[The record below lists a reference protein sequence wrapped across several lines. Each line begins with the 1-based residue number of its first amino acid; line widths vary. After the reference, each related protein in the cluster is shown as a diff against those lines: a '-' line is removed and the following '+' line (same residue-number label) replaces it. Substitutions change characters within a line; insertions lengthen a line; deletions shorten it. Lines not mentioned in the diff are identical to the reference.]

1 MVSKCHKRKG
11 YKGMESEIMI
21 KELPKG
27 DCEGVNCGLE
37 DDWIPEAQHGEID
50 DEIDNIIHM
59 RHVI

>member
-1 MVSKCHKRKG
+1 
-11 YKGMESEIMI
+11 MESEIMI